1 MASETLSIPSS
12 RDLISDTALMMLEDL
27 ARLDGVSVREVLE
40 RLVQDQWGQRLI
52 DAHNTAYAALH
63 NDPVAWGEEQ
73 AERAVY
79 DGALADG
86 LDDE

>member
-1 MASETLSIPSS
+1 
-12 RDLISDTALMMLEDL
+12 MMLEDL
-27 ARLDGVSVREVLE
+27 ARLDSVSVPDVLE
-40 RLVQDQWGQRLI
+40 RLVRDQWGQRI
-52 DAHNTAYAALH
+52 MDAHNAAYAVLRD
-63 NDPVAWGEEQ
+63 DPVAWSEEQ

>member
-1 MASETLSIPSS
+1 
-12 RDLISDTALMMLEDL
+12 MLEDL
-27 ARLDGVSVREVLE
+27 ARLDSVSVPDVLE
-40 RLVQDQWGQRLI
+40 RLVRDQWGQRI
-52 DAHNTAYAALH
+52 MDAHNAAYAVLRD
-63 NDPVAWGEEQ
+63 DPVAWSEEQ

>member
-1 MASETLSIPSS
+1 MASETLSITSS
-12 RDLISDTALMMLEDL
+12 RDLVSDTALMMLEDL

-40 RLVQDQWGQRLI
+40 RLVQDRWGQRLM

-63 NDPVAWGEEQ
+63 DDPIAWSEEQ

-79 DGALADG
+79 DGT
-86 LDDE
+86 LDE